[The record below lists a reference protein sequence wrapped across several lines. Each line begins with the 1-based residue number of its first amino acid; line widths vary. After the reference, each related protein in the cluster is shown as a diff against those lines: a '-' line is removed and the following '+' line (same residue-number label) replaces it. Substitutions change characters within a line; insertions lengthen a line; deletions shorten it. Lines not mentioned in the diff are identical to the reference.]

1 MRKVLLALA
10 LALSLAA
17 CGKKLP
23 IPPPPPP
30 PPPGQS
36 DTTRVVLAEIFSAR
50 LCSNCPRADSALQA
64 LAEANGPQK
73 LVTLEYHPTTFS
85 GQRDSLGTVET
96 DARKTYYNVTT
107 FPACFFDGLHK
118 TLGAPIN
125 VYEVYRD
132 SLSVESARRSPVSLG
147 ITASPSGLATVTIKA
162 LSDLPTPL
170 VLHTVVASDSV
181 YYHTPFKDWWQ
192 FVVLDMIPDASGD
205 TLQVAVGDSL
215 TKVKGFT
222 IQPNW
227 VPGRLYV
234 LAFLQNP
241 ANREILQSAQ
251 VKLIP

>member
-10 LALSLAA
+10 LALSLSA

-50 LCSNCPRADSALQA
+50 LCSNCPRADSALHA

-73 LVTLEYHPTTFS
+73 LVTLEYHPTSFS
-85 GQRDSLGTVET
+85 GQQDSLGTAET
-96 DARKTYYNVTT
+96 DARRTFYNVTT

-125 VYEVYRD
+125 IYEIYRD
-132 SLSVESARRSPVSLG
+132 SFSVESAKRSPVSLG
-147 ITASPSGLATVTIKA
+147 VTASPSGLASVTIKA
-162 LSDLPTPL
+162 LSDLPPSL
-170 VLHTVVASDSV
+170 VLHTVVASDSI
-181 YYHTPFKDWWQ
+181 YYRTPYKDWWH
-192 FVVLDMIPDASGD
+192 FVVLDMIPDAGGE
-205 TLQVAVGDSL
+205 TLRVAVGDSL
-215 TKVKGFT
+215 TKTKGFT

-241 ANREILQSAQ
+241 ANREILQSAR